1 MARWATLAV
10 MLQARGLT
18 CTYGSHSVYAD
29 VCVDLHPG
37 EFVVLTGSNGIGKSS
52 FLRTLAGWQ
61 QPTSGEVVIS
71 DEADHPRDKRDRA
84 RLIFVPDTPDFYD
97 ELTLQEHLAFVGGV
111 NHLAGW
117 ESKATE
123 LLGSLLLS
131 NSRDDYPFVLSRG
144 MRQKFA
150 LALALMVAPRYMLL
164 DEPFGPLDAQ
174 ARQVVWDLLRG
185 YCHEG
190 GSVLMSS
197 HARPIE
203 GSADRYLSLTDESLK
218 DLASSADDA

>member
-1 MARWATLAV
+1 
-10 MLQARGLT
+10 MLQARGLS
-18 CTYGSHSVYAD
+18 CIYGSHRVYAD

-61 QPTSGEVVIS
+61 QPTSGEVVFS
-71 DEADHPRDKRDRA
+71 DEADRPRDVQDRC

-97 ELTLQEHLAFVGGV
+97 ELTLHEHLAFVSGV
-111 NHLAGW
+111 NHLVGW
-117 ESKATE
+117 RSRAEQLME
-123 LLGSLLLS
+123 SLLLS
-131 NSRDDYPFVLSRG
+131 NSSDDYPFVLSRG

-150 LALALMVAPRYMLL
+150 LALALLVSPQFMLL

-174 ARQVVWDLLRG
+174 ARQVVWDLLRIYSDG
-185 YCHEG
+185 G

-197 HARPIE
+197 HARPVE
-203 GSADRYLSLTDESLK
+203 GSADCYISLTDEGLM
-218 DLASSADDA
+218 DRASSTDDA